1 MKLRYYADSSFEDD
15 HRRVLDRLRSV
26 ADTWDVPVEICRVR
40 ERHGDV
46 EGFPGEVRTDS
57 IEAAYER
64 DFKYNDT
71 LSANLGHSPS
81 DAFETKSGLI
91 TIAGSVGVVADG
103 QLRWATMLSGTPPDA
118 HSGTAHTYS
127 VSFLDDVLDRGPSA
141 VEEAVGV
148 EDEEP
153 PDPAP
158 DTGGRDT
165 VADFVASG
173 AGGLDVGEEAVSR
186 DVTVGSST
194 ALHDGMSEGARR
206 VARDLATRTVDAVV
220 EADVHW
226 VIEEKREFTAET
238 FDAAIGEILLADA
251 LYRADQGLLDEDTRR
266 AVIFGEFPGGIDL
279 TDQPEMLSFVVGY
292 AKSLEIDLFVGVDP
306 DGVGTRRREFVHMTA
321 RPDIVT

>member
-15 HRRVLDRLRSV
+15 HRSVLDRLRSV
-26 ADTWDVPVEICRVR
+26 ADTWEVPVEICRVR
-40 ERHGDV
+40 ERHGDID
-46 EGFPGEVRTDS
+46 GFPGEVRTDS

-71 LSANLGHSPS
+71 LSSNLGHSPQ

-103 QLRWATMLSGTPPDA
+103 QLGWATMLSGTPPDS

-127 VSFLDDVLDRGPSA
+127 VAFLDDVLDRGPS
-141 VEEAVGV
+141 VIEETVGTV
-148 EDEEP
+148 DEEP
-153 PDPAP
+153 TGPAFA
-158 DTGGRDT
+158 TGGRDT
-165 VADFVASG
+165 VAEFVETG
-173 AGGLDVGEEAVSR
+173 AGGLDVGEEAVRR

-206 VARDLATRTVDAVV
+206 VARDVATRTVDAVV
-220 EADVHW
+220 EGDDHW
-226 VIEEKREFTAET
+226 VIVEKAEFTAET
-238 FDAAIGEILLADA
+238 FDAAIGEILLADV
-251 LYRADQGLLDEDTRR
+251 LYRADRGLLEEDTRR
-266 AVIFGEFPGGIDL
+266 AIIFGEFPGGIDL

-292 AKSLEIDLFVGVDP
+292 AKSLDIDLFVGVDP
-306 DGVGTRRREFVHMTA
+306 DGVGTGPREFVHMTA